1 MDFSNNALSDRDIEM
16 IIAGWDAMKPKEP
29 SQPEPQLVW
38 PQSTGLRY
46 LIRIWIWE
54 RKMKAS
60 SWDFFYQRYQQ
71 WMFMVTE
78 HYNFLAG
85 HQDRHQESQ
94 LMRLWEYQTQAQTR
108 LRLNA
113 ISQDEWDRQKSS
125 V

>member
-1 MDFSNNALSDRDIEM
+1 
-16 IIAGWDAMKPKEP
+16 
-29 SQPEPQLVW
+29 
-38 PQSTGLRY
+38 
-46 LIRIWIWE
+46 
-54 RKMKAS
+54 MKAS
-60 SWDFFYQRYQQ
+60 SWDSFYQRYQQ

-78 HYNFLAG
+78 HYNFLVG